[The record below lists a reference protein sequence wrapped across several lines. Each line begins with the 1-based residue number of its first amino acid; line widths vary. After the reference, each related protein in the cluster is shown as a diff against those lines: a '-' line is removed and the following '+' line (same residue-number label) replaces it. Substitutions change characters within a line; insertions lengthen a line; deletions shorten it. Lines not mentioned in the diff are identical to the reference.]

1 MYKATIRALLRHS
14 VQRLNDGDFSL
25 MLKMASPDFEL
36 AFPGVHSWST
46 MFRPQ
51 VLGRERHVTHLGIDE
66 AVAFAERFV
75 AEGIQF
81 EIEDILVNGPPW
93 RTRIAVRV
101 RDFIPSS
108 AGGEDVYANRAI
120 LFQEIRWGR
129 LVRWE
134 TYEDTQRV
142 AEWDARQADDN
153 R

>member
-1 MYKATIRALLRHS
+1 MYKAAIRALLRHS
-14 VQRLNDGDFSL
+14 VKRLNEGDFSL

-36 AFPGVHSWST
+36 AFPGEHSWST

-51 VLGRERHVTHLGIDE
+51 VLSRERHVTHLGIEE

-101 RDFIPSS
+101 RDFIPGR
-108 AGGEDVYANRAI
+108 AGEGDAYANRAV

-129 LVRWE
+129 LIRWE

-142 AEWDARQADDN
+142 AAWDARTTDDE

>member
-14 VQRLNDGDFSL
+14 VKRLNAGDFSL

-51 VLGRERHVTHLGIDE
+51 VLSRERHVTHLGIDE

-93 RTRIAVRV
+93 NTRIAVRV

-108 AGGEDVYANRAI
+108 TGGEDVYANRAI

-142 AEWDARQADDN
+142 AEWDARQADAD